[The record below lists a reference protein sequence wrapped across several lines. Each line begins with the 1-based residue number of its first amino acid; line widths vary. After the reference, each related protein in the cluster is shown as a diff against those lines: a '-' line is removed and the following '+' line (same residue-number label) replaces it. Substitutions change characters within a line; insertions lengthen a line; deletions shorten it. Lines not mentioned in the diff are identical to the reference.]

1 MAKALEIEGLNCH
14 AQALCGIRLVL
25 LTRLE
30 EMCARRSE
38 ALDWSD
44 IEGVHDMRVA
54 SRRLRSALRDFKP
67 YLRGKVRQKKL
78 REVAH
83 ALGRVRDEDV
93 AIKALEKLTEEAPED
108 ISAGLNQ
115 IIDERRGQ
123 REKSREALEEAI
135 SKTSI
140 DRLQEKLSAGFERA
154 TRGRAVAVERANTH
168 NSDGQS
174 FRSAGREIILKQLEE
189 VLGLGVSLYRP
200 FDVDSQHRLRIAA
213 KRLRYAMEL
222 FYACWGKQLKPFS
235 DEVEKMQGSLGDL
248 HDCDVWIEGFGKRL
262 TDGSEIR
269 EGTTPARLAVRAA
282 AVWLLH
288 HYKKERTR
296 HYRHA
301 LARWFEWEKTAFS
314 ARLVEALSEDAE
326 QSHEPRTAAATVS

>member
-1 MAKALEIEGLNCH
+1 MAKAKKIEGLDCH

-30 EMCARRSE
+30 EMCARRGE

-67 YLRGKVRQKKL
+67 YLRGKARQKRL
-78 REVAH
+78 RKVAH

-93 AIKALEKLTEEAPED
+93 AITALEELAVDAPPD
-108 ISAGLNQ
+108 VSAGLNQ
-115 IIDERRGQ
+115 IIDERRWQ
-123 REKSREALEEAI
+123 RESSREALEEAI
-135 SKTSI
+135 SETSI
-140 DRLQEKLSAGFERA
+140 ARLQEKLIAGFERVS
-154 TRGRAVAVERANTH
+154 RSRVEAVERANTH
-168 NSDGQS
+168 TSDGLS

-189 VLGLGVSLYRP
+189 TLLLGVSLFRP
-200 FDVDSQHRLRIAA
+200 FDVEGQHRMRIAA

-222 FYACWGKQLKPFS
+222 FYACWGEQLKPFS
-235 DEVEKMQGSLGDL
+235 DEVAKMQDSLGDL
-248 HDCDVWIEGFGKRL
+248 HDSDVWIEGFAKRL
-262 TDGSEIR
+262 TDGREIR

-282 AVWLLH
+282 SVWLLH
-288 HYKKERTR
+288 HFKKERTR

-301 LARWFEWEKTAFS
+301 LARWFEWEKTGFS

-326 QSHEPRTAAATVS
+326 ESHEPRTAAATVS